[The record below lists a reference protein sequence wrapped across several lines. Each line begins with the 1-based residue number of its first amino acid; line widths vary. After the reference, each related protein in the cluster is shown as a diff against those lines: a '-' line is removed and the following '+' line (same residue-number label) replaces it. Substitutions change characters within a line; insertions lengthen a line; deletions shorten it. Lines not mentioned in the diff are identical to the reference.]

1 MCTVQWCQVKS
12 ERTVQTALKKEAYA
26 ESFIK
31 YGWKLKKRQPNN
43 PIGFFVHCPVGRAW
57 NAFHS
62 CQKKSARI
70 IIMLMI
76 ISCKTFF
83 KSMLISEYPKPNM
96 DLFWEVLFR
105 QTEIFV
111 EFAFS
116 EIAVQWN

>member
-1 MCTVQWCQVKS
+1 
-12 ERTVQTALKKEAYA
+12 
-26 ESFIK
+26 
-31 YGWKLKKRQPNN
+31 
-43 PIGFFVHCPVGRAW
+43 
-57 NAFHS
+57 
-62 CQKKSARI
+62 
-70 IIMLMI
+70 MI

-96 DLFWEVLFR
+96 VLFWELLFR

>member
-1 MCTVQWCQVKS
+1 
-12 ERTVQTALKKEAYA
+12 
-26 ESFIK
+26 
-31 YGWKLKKRQPNN
+31 
-43 PIGFFVHCPVGRAW
+43 
-57 NAFHS
+57 
-62 CQKKSARI
+62 
-70 IIMLMI
+70 MI

>member
-1 MCTVQWCQVKS
+1 MTSVGHEMHSTVV
-12 ERTVQTALKKEAYA
+12 E
-26 ESFIK
+26 
-31 YGWKLKKRQPNN
+31 
-43 PIGFFVHCPVGRAW
+43 
-57 NAFHS
+57 
-62 CQKKSARI
+62 KKSARI

-116 EIAVQWN
+116 EIAVQ